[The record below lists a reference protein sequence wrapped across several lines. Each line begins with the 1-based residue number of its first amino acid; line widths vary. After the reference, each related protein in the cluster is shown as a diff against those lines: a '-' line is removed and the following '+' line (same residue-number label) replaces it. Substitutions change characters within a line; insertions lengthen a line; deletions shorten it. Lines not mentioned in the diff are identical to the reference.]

1 MKGKTKHVGRASYM
15 SKKRQ
20 AVEAVR
26 VGSNDRR
33 QNMQLS
39 LYIVV

>member
-1 MKGKTKHVGRASYM
+1 MKGKIKHVGRASYM
-15 SKKRQ
+15 SKKR
-20 AVEAVR
+20 EAVR